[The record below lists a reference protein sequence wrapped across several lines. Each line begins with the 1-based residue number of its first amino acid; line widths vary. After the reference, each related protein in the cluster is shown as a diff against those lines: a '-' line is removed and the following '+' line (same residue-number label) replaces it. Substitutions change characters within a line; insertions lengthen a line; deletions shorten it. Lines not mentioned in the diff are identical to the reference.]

1 MLKTSLSIFSDFN
14 QFTGFEHTRIIAML
28 TVLALISL
36 VVWTIIGLSIITCQ
50 VALLV
55 IRFSHTNKKEGIH
68 AH

>member
-1 MLKTSLSIFSDFN
+1 MLKTSLSVFSDFN
-14 QFTGFEHTRIIAML
+14 QFTGFEHARIVAML
-28 TVLALISL
+28 TILALISL

-55 IRFSHTNKKEGIH
+55 IRLSYKNKKEGAH